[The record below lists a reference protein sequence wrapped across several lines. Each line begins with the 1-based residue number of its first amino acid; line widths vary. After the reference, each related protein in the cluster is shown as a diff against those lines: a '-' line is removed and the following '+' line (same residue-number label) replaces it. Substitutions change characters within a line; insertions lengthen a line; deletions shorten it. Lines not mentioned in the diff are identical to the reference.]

1 MRLGAIEAGGTKFVL
16 ATGDAT
22 GHVVARTVIQT
33 TTPDDTIAQVIQ
45 WFIDHPVD
53 RIGIGSF
60 GPVDLTPTSPSFGSI
75 LESPKLAWRGFNY
88 LQALADLHVPIVLD
102 TDVNVCAL
110 AESILGAARD
120 VDSCVYL
127 TVGTGIGGGICI
139 NRQTIKGLQ
148 HPEMGHVPVLRHP
161 KDTYAGGCPSHT
173 DCLEG
178 LASGPAIAARFGQ
191 PASSLPPDHVAFEI
205 QSDYLA
211 QAIYTVALVLS
222 PKRFILGGGVMHVPG
237 LLERVIANVKTR
249 NQHYLAHIDA
259 LNDYIVSP
267 GLGDDVGIIGC
278 FLLAARSME

>member
-16 ATGDAT
+16 ATGNKSGQIVD
-22 GHVVARTVIQT
+22 RTVIKT
-33 TTPDDTIAQVIQ
+33 TTPEETISHVLS
-45 WFIDHPVD
+45 WFKQHPVD

-60 GPVDLTPTSPSFGSI
+60 GPVDLDNNSPTYGSI
-75 LESPKLAWRGFNY
+75 LESPKVAWRGFNFFE
-88 LQALADLHVPIVLD
+88 ALNTLRVPLYLD

-110 AESILGAARD
+110 AESLLGAAKD

-139 NRQTIKGLQ
+139 QQQTIQGLQ

-161 KDTYAGGCPSHT
+161 KDTYEGGCPSHK

-178 LASGPAIAARFGQ
+178 LASGPAIEARFGQ
-191 PASSLPPDHVAFEI
+191 PASKLPSDHLAFEI
-205 QSDYLA
+205 ESDYLA
-211 QAIYTVALVLS
+211 QAIYTYALVFS

-237 LLERVIANVKTR
+237 LLERIRRNVKTR
-249 NQHYLAHIDA
+249 NNGYLAHIDS
-259 LNDYIVSP
+259 LDNYIVAP

-278 FLLAARSME
+278 FMIAND

>member
-16 ATGDAT
+16 ATGNKS
-22 GHVVARTVIQT
+22 GQIVARTVIKT
-33 TTPDDTIAQVIQ
+33 TTPEETISHVLS
-45 WFIDHPVD
+45 WFKQHPVD

-60 GPVDLTPTSPSFGSI
+60 GPVDLDNNSPTYGSI
-75 LESPKLAWRGFNY
+75 LESPKVAWRGFNFFE
-88 LQALADLHVPIVLD
+88 ALNTLRVPLYLD

-110 AESILGAARD
+110 AESLLGAAKD

-139 NRQTIKGLQ
+139 NQQTIQGLQ

-161 KDTYAGGCPSHT
+161 KDSYEGGCPSHR

-178 LASGPAIAARFGQ
+178 LASGPAIEARVGQ
-191 PASSLPPDHVAFEI
+191 PASSLPSDHLAFEI
-205 QSDYLA
+205 ESDYLA
-211 QAIYTVALVLS
+211 QAIYTYALVLS

-237 LLERVIANVKTR
+237 LLEKIRRNVKTF
-249 NQHYLAHIDA
+249 NNGYLAHIDT
-259 LNDYIVSP
+259 LDNYIVSP

-278 FLLAARSME
+278 FMIANNG